1 MLLVVKAK
9 MPTLISG
16 NRNGFTLLEVLLVL
30 IIGSLLM
37 GVVASAIT
45 DGPILRKASREVV
58 ASLRHARVQAI
69 MQQQA
74 AVWKMNI
81 SQNSFWVSAKNN
93 TAEKHSLPD
102 KIKAKV
108 NTNSA
113 EIDSP
118 EQAGIRFYPDGSSS
132 GGSVE
137 LSYDKQQFKVNVEW
151 VTGRV
156 SIQ

>member
-1 MLLVVKAK
+1 MLRVGKAK

-16 NRNGFTLLEVLLVL
+16 KRNGFTLLEVLLVL
-30 IIGSLLM
+30 VIGSLLM
-37 GVVASAIT
+37 GVVASALT
-45 DGPILRKASREVV
+45 DGPLLRKSAREVV
-58 ASLRHARVQAI
+58 ASLRQARVQAI

-81 SQNSFWVSAKNN
+81 NQHHFWVNAKSA
-93 TAEKHSLPD
+93 ALEKHSLSD

-108 NTNSA
+108 NTTSA

-118 EQAGIRFYPDGSSS
+118 EQAGIRFYPDGSST

-137 LSYDKQQFKVNVEW
+137 LSYDKQSFKVNVEW

-156 SIQ
+156 SLQ